1 MEFWLSLILA
11 GIGTGCIYS
20 LAGMGLVL
28 TYKATGIFNFAHGA
42 MAMFVAYIL
51 WQLNAQWGVS
61 LAIAAPLTILVAA
74 PGLGLLAER
83 FVFRPLQKRGAGTS
97 EKLVATLGVF
107 LLLVGLAQ
115 KIWTGTQRHGPQL
128 ISNSPVHITDNITI
142 GADRLAV
149 VIMVA
154 VISAALYV
162 LFHYTHLGTKIRAV
176 VDRRELSELAAINSN
191 RVAAF
196 SWAMGAALAGLT
208 GVLLAPDGLDP
219 IRLTLLVIETFSIA
233 VVARLVSIPIA
244 VAAGVLLL
252 GVLQSLLTQFNPT
265 VAPVFHFHWPQ
276 WFTDTIAALKPNL
289 SVLILFAALLIYRN
303 LDEVGTSG
311 SGVSGLISRS
321 VGAARGGRRLET
333 KVIVGVVAVALALL
347 PFALTNI
354 TIAYGQTMLAL
365 IVIFVSIVVV
375 TGFSGHI
382 TLGQAAFAG
391 MGSFVSVRVSN
402 AFGIPVVFSMLIGA
416 LVAVL
421 IGLIA
426 GYPALKRKG
435 LFLGLTT
442 LTIGVLC
449 YSLVFTSSIF
459 AKGSAGLTVTRPS
472 LFGVSLD
479 GDKAFYWFEL
489 ACVGLAMGLA
499 MLLRRGRLGRILA
512 AMRDSET
519 AARSVGIDLRSYKLF
534 IFGASAFI
542 AGIGGALLSQQARA
556 FSPTAQF
563 EPISSSLLWFVAVIV
578 AGVGSLGGAI
588 VAAALLV
595 LLGPVFGLGDVAPAI
610 IAIGALLIGSLPGGS
625 IMGMLQ
631 KLADWARTPKV
642 LLERFAEVQQ
652 EATLNGNGTGHGNGN
667 GRADG
672 AEPAKELVLS
682 EFGERV
688 LEEAEAE
695 AR

>member
-20 LAGMGLVL
+20 LAGMGIVL

-42 MAMFVAYIL
+42 IAMFVAYIL
-51 WQLNAQWGVS
+51 WQMNAQWHIS
-61 LAIAAPLTILVAA
+61 LAIAAPVTLLIVGPGIGLIL
-74 PGLGLLAER
+74 ER
-83 FVFRPLQKRGAGTS
+83 FIFRPLQRRGAGTS

-107 LLLVGLAQ
+107 LLLVGLAL
-115 KIWTGTQRHGPQL
+115 KIWTGTERHGPEL
-128 ISNSPVHITDNITI
+128 VSNKPVHLTDNLII
-142 GADRLAV
+142 GQDRLAV

-154 VISAALYV
+154 VISVLLYL

-176 VDRRELSELAAINSN
+176 VDRRELSELAGINAN

-196 SWAMGAALAGLT
+196 SWAMGAGLAGLT

-219 IRLTLLVIETFSIA
+219 VRLTLLVVETFSIA

-265 VAPVFHFHWPQ
+265 VSPIFHTHWPH
-276 WFTDTIAALKPNL
+276 WVTDTIGSLKPNL
-289 SVLILFAALLIYRN
+289 SVLILFAALLIYRH
-303 LDEVGTSG
+303 LDEVGDGGTSRF
-311 SGVSGLISRS
+311 ISRS
-321 VGAARGGRRLET
+321 IGAGSSKRRVET
-333 KVIVGVVAVALALL
+333 RVVTAVVAVVLVLL
-347 PFALTNI
+347 PFTLNNI
-354 TIAYGQTMLAL
+354 NIAYGQQMLAL
-365 IVIFVSIVVV
+365 MVIFVSIVVI

-402 AFGIPVVFSMLIGA
+402 SLGIPVIPSMLIGA
-416 LVAVL
+416 VVAVF
-421 IGLIA
+421 IGLLA

-442 LTIGVLC
+442 LAIGILA
-449 YSLVFTSSIF
+449 YSLVFVSNIF
-459 AKGSAGLTVTRPS
+459 AKGSAGLTVHRPS
-472 LFGVSLD
+472 IFGLSLN

-489 ACVGLAMGLA
+489 VCVALAVLMA
-499 MLLRRGRLGRILA
+499 NNLRKGRLGRILA

-519 AARSVGIDLRSYKLF
+519 AAKSIGIDLRAYKLF

-542 AGIGGALLSQQARA
+542 AGIGGALLSQQAHA
-556 FSPTAQF
+556 FSPTTQF
-563 EPISSSLLWFVAVIV
+563 EPISSSLLWFVALIV
-578 AGVGSLGGAI
+578 AGVGSIGGAVI
-588 VAAALLV
+588 GAAGLV
-595 LLGPVFGLGDVAPAI
+595 LLAFFGLSDVAPAF
-610 IAIGALLIGSLPGGS
+610 IALGALFIGYLPGGS

-631 KLADWARTPKV
+631 KLADWLRTPKV
-642 LLERFAEVQQ
+642 LLDRFATAQHEV
-652 EATLNGNGTGHGNGN
+652 ALNGSANGASANG
-667 GRADG
+667 A
-672 AEPAKELVLS
+672 PPELVLS

-688 LEEAEAE
+688 LEEANPE
-695 AR
+695 

>member
-11 GIGTGCIYS
+11 GIGTGCIYA
-20 LAGMGLVL
+20 LAGLGLVL

-51 WQLNAQWGVS
+51 WQLNDQWNVS
-61 LAIAAPLTILVAA
+61 LWIAAPITILIVA
-74 PGLGLLAER
+74 PGLGVLAER

-97 EKLVATLGVF
+97 EKLVATLGIF

-128 ISNSPVHITDNITI
+128 VSNKPLHITDNLII
-142 GADRLAV
+142 GQDRLVV
-149 VIMVA
+149 VILVA
-154 VISAALYV
+154 VISLLLYL
-162 LFHYTHLGTKIRAV
+162 LFQYTHLGTEIRAV
-176 VDRRELSELAAINSN
+176 VDRRELSELAVINAD
-191 RVAAF
+191 RVAAL

-208 GVLLAPDGLDP
+208 GILLAPEGLDP
-219 IRLTLLVIETFSIA
+219 FRLTLLVIETFSVA

-265 VAPVFHFHWPQ
+265 VAPIFHWHWPN
-276 WFTDTIAALKPNL
+276 WLTLTIANLKPNL
-289 SVLILFAALLIYRN
+289 SVIILFVALLIYKN
-303 LDEVGTSG
+303 LDEVGESG
-311 SGVSGLISRS
+311 TGSLVARS
-321 VGAARGGRRLET
+321 MGSHGRRRIET
-333 KVIVGVVAVALALL
+333 RVAVIAVSIVLLLL
-347 PFALTNI
+347 PFALTDI
-354 TIAYGQTMLAL
+354 TIAYGQQMLAL
-365 IVIFVSIVVV
+365 IVIFISIVVV

-391 MGSFVSVRVSN
+391 MGSFVSVRVAN
-402 AFGIPVVFSMLIGA
+402 EFGIPVVFSMLIGA
-416 LVAVL
+416 FVAV
-421 IGLIA
+421 IVGLIA
-426 GYPALKRKG
+426 GWPALKRKG

-472 LFGVSLD
+472 IFGLSLN

-499 MLLRRGRLGRILA
+499 VLLRRGRLGRILA
-512 AMRDSET
+512 AMRDSEN
-519 AARSVGIDLRSYKLF
+519 AAKSVGIDLRAYKLF
-534 IFGASAFI
+534 VFGASAFI

-578 AGVGSLGGAI
+578 AGVGSLGGAV

-610 IAIGALLIGSLPGGS
+610 IAVGALLIGSLPGGS
-625 IMGMLQ
+625 LMGMLQ
-631 KLADWARTPKV
+631 KAADWARTPKV
-642 LLERFAEVQQ
+642 LLDRFAGMQEEV
-652 EATLNGNGTGHGNGN
+652 ALNGNGRLNGE
-667 GRADG
+667 
-672 AEPAKELVLS
+672 EPKTELVPS
-682 EFGERV
+682 EFAERV
-688 LEEAEAE
+688 LEEAEAKG
-695 AR
+695 